1 MHLSQGDCSNLI
13 CHISNTKTTNMKQ
26 ERIFGTSERRPAFT
40 KKRFFWLLPALL
52 LLVTACKKEITS
64 DQVNADIESLS
75 KRSSKAKPMI
85 VVNPGSSI
93 QSAVD
98 AAAPG
103 SLITIKPGV
112 YKESITINKANLT
125 LMGDGKVIIQNPG
138 GVEIGIV
145 VLDGADGFT
154 LKNITLQDFTERG
167 VNITYVDG
175 FLLSHVTSIN
185 NGEFGLFSE
194 FCKNGTIEHCETF
207 THRETGVFVGQSTN
221 MNVTQNKSYENVIGF
236 EVENSSYV
244 TFDKNHA
251 YDNSVGIMCLLVP
264 GRTVLQSSNVTLTKN
279 QVRDNNRENFSKPP
293 EMESVL
299 PSGVGIL
306 VIGIDNAMVLDNHVT
321 GHQFTGI
328 AVVSTLIIGALANLP
343 PQAFAQIEPN
353 PDGARIISNK
363 VEGNG
368 FNPPAGLP
376 LPGVDLLWDGSGN
389 NNCWS
394 KNSFVTSYPSLLPA
408 CQ

>member
-1 MHLSQGDCSNLI
+1 
-13 CHISNTKTTNMKQ
+13 MKQ
-26 ERIFGTSERRPAFT
+26 ETNYST
-40 KKRFFWLLPALL
+40 CKRQPSVVTYSFLWLLSAMLIL
-52 LLVTACKKEITS
+52 ITACKKEITP
-64 DQVNADIESLS
+64 DAANAENALS
-75 KRSSKAKPMI
+75 GNSSSKAKPTL
-85 VVNPGSSI
+85 VVNPGNSI

-103 SLITIKPGV
+103 SIISIKPGV
-112 YKESITINKANLT
+112 YKETITVNKANLT
-125 LMGDGKVIIQNPG
+125 LTGVGKVVIQNPG
-138 GVEIGIV
+138 GAEIGIV
-145 VLDGADGFT
+145 VQDGGDGFA
-154 LKNITLQDFTERG
+154 LKNITLKDFTERG
-167 VNITYVDG
+167 VNMTYVEG

-194 FCKNGTIEHCETF
+194 YCKNGTIEHCETF

-221 MNVTQNKSYENVIGF
+221 INITQNKSYENVIGL

-244 TFDKNHA
+244 TLGKNHV

-264 GRTVLQSSNVTLTKN
+264 GRTIKQSANITLTKN
-279 QVRDNNRENFSKPP
+279 QVRNNNRENFSLPP

-306 VIGIDNAMVLDNHVT
+306 LIGIDNAVVTDNHVS

-328 AVVSTLIIGALANLP
+328 ALLSTLIIGALANLP
-343 PQAFAQIEPN
+343 PEAFGDIEPN
-353 PDGARIISNK
+353 PDGAQIISNK

-368 FNPPAGLP
+368 YNPPVGLP

-389 NNCWS
+389 NNCWY
-394 KNSFVTSYPSLLPA
+394 KNSFSTSYPSPLPA

>member
-1 MHLSQGDCSNLI
+1 
-13 CHISNTKTTNMKQ
+13 MKQ
-26 ERIFGTSERRPAFT
+26 GTFLKTSRNQPVFRYRRFL
-40 KKRFFWLLPALL
+40 WLLPLML
-52 LLVTACKKEITS
+52 FLVTACKKDITS
-64 DQVNADIESLS
+64 DAANAGNETDGKLLS
-75 KRSSKAKPMI
+75 KGKPTI
-85 VVNPGSSI
+85 VVNQGSSI

-103 SLITIKPGV
+103 SVISIKPGV

-125 LMGDGKVIIQNPG
+125 LMGDGKVILQNPG
-138 GVEIGIV
+138 GAEIGIV
-145 VLDGADGFT
+145 VQDGGDGFT
-154 LKNITLQDFTERG
+154 LRNITLQDFTERG

-185 NGEFGLFSE
+185 SGEFGLFSE
-194 FCKNGTIEHCETF
+194 YCKNGTIEHCETF
-207 THRETGVFVGQSTN
+207 QHRETGVFIGQSTH

-264 GRTVLQSSNVTLTKN
+264 GRTILHSSNITLTKN

-306 VIGIDNAMVLDNHVT
+306 VIGIDNALVVDNHVT

-328 AVVSTLIIGALANLP
+328 ALVSTLIIGALANLP
-343 PQAFAQIEPN
+343 PEAFGEIEPN

-376 LPGVDLLWDGSGN
+376 LPGVDLLWDGSGK

-394 KNSFVTSYPSLLPA
+394 KNSFVTSYPSPLPA